1 MKLRIITKKYAVVSA
16 LQFPAKSILRPMVFT
31 KTTRQ
36 RGGEIQEHW
45 SNRVLLNLY
54 LGANVEPIRADG
66 AFKEFH
72 DNRGLFAL
80 CNGTVRYTQEIF
92 VPVEGTLDVS
102 KKTKKFS
109 Q

>member
-1 MKLRIITKKYAVVSA
+1 MLKFI
-16 LQFPAKSILRPMVFT
+16 
-31 KTTRQ
+31 
-36 RGGEIQEHW
+36 
-45 SNRVLLNLY
+45 N

-92 VPVEGTLDVS
+92 VPIEGTLDVS
-102 KKTKKFS
+102 KKRKKKFRYEKVILRW
-109 Q
+109 

>member
-1 MKLRIITKKYAVVSA
+1 MFVKIEKWEIEKWEMLFVIPK
-16 LQFPAKSILRPMVFT
+16 MVFT
-31 KTTRQ
+31 ETTRQ
-36 RGGEIQEHW
+36 REVEIQEHW